1 VLEELAKSFSNSVF
15 APFFIEEDVEDD
27 NDASEVVDMLPEPN
41 VISDS
46 SQR

>member
-1 VLEELAKSFSNSVF
+1 VLEELTKSFF
-15 APFFIEEDVEDD
+15 EFRLCTLFIEEDVEDD
-27 NDASEVVDMLPEPN
+27 DGASEVVAMLPEPN

>member
-1 VLEELAKSFSNSVF
+1 VLEELAKSFF
-15 APFFIEEDVEDD
+15 EFRLCTLFIEEDVEDD
-27 NDASEVVDMLPEPN
+27 DGASEVVAMLPEPN